1 LLNPSRVKE
10 PAVPLSCLPAFLT
23 TCFSRLAAALDPRS
37 ALRLPTLL
45 VGLLLAKGRRTCT
58 SWFRAAGITDDFRRA
73 YNVLGSCGRRA
84 ERLAVCLL
92 PVVDPLLQGDRL
104 VVAFDDTPTQRYGP
118 CVEGAGVHHNPT
130 PGPAGEKFVYGHVW
144 VTLAALVRH
153 PDRGALALPLR
164 SEMYVRAKDVERLD
178 PDRRPPF
185 RTKLEMAAGL
195 LAWLMTWRGGRYK
208 EVWAVVDGGYSKRPF
223 LQAARERG
231 VVVVGRLPRNAA
243 LRGLPAPPP
252 LGRRGRKPVYGK
264 DRVALKLRAGQLRGW
279 EEVAC
284 WQYGKRVTKW
294 VKTFLATWRPAGGA
308 VRVVLVQEED
318 QGDNWRAYFCTK
330 PEATPAEVLEAAAQ
344 RTALEQ
350 TFKDV
355 KEVWGAG
362 QQQVRNL
369 HANVGCFNLNGWMYS
384 LVEAWAWAAP
394 EEELVDRE
402 DSPWDWEYRRPSHAD
417 KRKALQR
424 QLLRGE
430 IEAALAGGPDGRQF
444 RDLAERLLRMAA

>member
-1 LLNPSRVKE
+1 MS
-10 PAVPLSCLPAFLT
+10 LSHLPDLVSNAFDD
-23 TCFSRLAAALDPRS
+23 LAHWLDRRS
-37 ALRLPTLL
+37 AARLP
-45 VGLLLAKGRRTCT
+45 LLLYGALFGKGRRTVT
-58 SWFRAAGITDDFRRA
+58 SWFRAAGITDDFRPA
-73 YNVLGSCGRRA
+73 YATVCAAGRRA
-84 ERLAVCLL
+84 DHLALSAVHAVTGLLDRGRLLL
-92 PVVDPLLQGDRL
+92 
-104 VVAFDDTPTQRYGP
+104 AIDDTPTPRWGP
-118 CVEGAGVHHNPT
+118 HVEGAGVHHNPT

-164 SEMYVRAKDVERLD
+164 PEMYVRAKDVERLD

-195 LAWLMTWRGGRYK
+195 LAWLMAWRGGRYK